1 MNNAAR
7 PYSLEGAPNQ
17 YAQMLAQPLWDSYS
31 NKLYPVTLRDAMMWA
46 IWLRSRH
53 GDFTAAILRAIAY
66 FLNGVDIVGD
76 LEDSDSRDHFQTQ
89 LMMKHKI
96 EQKILAVGLD
106 LQFYGNSF
114 STAMLPITR
123 TLKCPRCGTF
133 RYLRKLRRG
142 RDYDF
147 NKGEFTTVCPS
158 CKYNGVHPYVDYVD
172 RASAQP
178 LNVINWNPLHI
189 DIDFCALTDAEKITY
204 TPSKADR
211 DFIDNIAQSVA
222 LETLPKL
229 LLDATVNESAI
240 EFNGDSC
247 LHLATTSDAMNKQT
261 MKGWG
266 LPRFL
271 TSFKYII
278 QLMLL
283 ERQTESVVKDFMLP
297 IRLLFPDP
305 ATTARGSD
313 LTSGAVHNINLGYL
327 RSVIDR
333 SLRSQAL
340 HQSSWQM
347 IPTAVQQLTLGGDGK
362 AIVPVDMLQ
371 YTKEQLLDTLC
382 VPVEF
387 YKSSLL
393 SSQALPMSLRTFEQ
407 SWSREIEPLDDYL
420 NWYLM
425 KCQQL
430 LGWPHFEGALM
441 RQSVVFDP
449 ARINAMTELYQNKRL
464 TEATYMRAMRIDPKM
479 EARLR
484 VEEAVAMAK
493 EQQEI
498 SNRLQK
504 AGFLD
509 AMMNMPNQQA
519 MDQAAM
525 SAQGGD
531 PAAQGGAPAGAGAAP
546 PGGAQPM
553 GGVPVASPMTGDPIT
568 DIQNL
573 MSVKAPQGIS
583 MEQVQADAQVVA
595 QILMKTPVGAPRQ
608 QIYTMVKQLNP
619 TLYDVAKSA
628 LERFDNQAR
637 QQGLEMARQQG

>member
-1 MNNAAR
+1 
-7 PYSLEGAPNQ
+7 
-17 YAQMLAQPLWDSYS
+17 
-31 NKLYPVTLRDAMMWA
+31 
-46 IWLRSRH
+46 
-53 GDFTAAILRAIAY
+53 
-66 FLNGVDIVGD
+66 
-76 LEDSDSRDHFQTQ
+76 
-89 LMMKHKI
+89 
-96 EQKILAVGLD
+96 
-106 LQFYGNSF
+106 
-114 STAMLPITR
+114 
-123 TLKCPRCGTF
+123 
-133 RYLRKLRRG
+133 
-142 RDYDF
+142 
-147 NKGEFTTVCPS
+147 
-158 CKYNGVHPYVDYVD
+158 
-172 RASAQP
+172 
-178 LNVINWNPLHI
+178 
-189 DIDFCALTDAEKITY
+189 
-204 TPSKADR
+204 
-211 DFIDNIAQSVA
+211 
-222 LETLPKL
+222 
-229 LLDATVNESAI
+229 
-240 EFNGDSC
+240 
-247 LHLATTSDAMNKQT
+247 
-261 MKGWG
+261 
-266 LPRFL
+266 
-271 TSFKYII
+271 
-278 QLMLL
+278 
-283 ERQTESVVKDFMLP
+283 
-297 IRLLFPDP
+297 
-305 ATTARGSD
+305 
-313 LTSGAVHNINLGYL
+313 
-327 RSVIDR
+327 
-333 SLRSQAL
+333 
-340 HQSSWQM
+340 
-347 IPTAVQQLTLGGDGK
+347 
-362 AIVPVDMLQ
+362 
-371 YTKEQLLDTLC
+371 
-382 VPVEF
+382 
-387 YKSSLL
+387 
-393 SSQALPMSLRTFEQ
+393 
-407 SWSREIEPLDDYL
+407 
-420 NWYLM
+420 
-425 KCQQL
+425 
-430 LGWPHFEGALM
+430 M

-449 ARINAMTELYQNKRL
+449 ARISAMTELYQNKRL